1 MAQIVINVPDE
12 KEDRF
17 LNSFAKVF
25 GWDREK
31 NGTKKQF
38 LKMKLKDYM
47 KDIVYR
53 AEIADAHQE
62 ASRNLQQELDS
73 IVVD

>member
-17 LNSFAKVF
+17 LDAFVKVF

-38 LKMKLKDYM
+38 LK
-47 KDIVYR
+47 
-53 AEIADAHQE
+53 
-62 ASRNLQQELDS
+62 
-73 IVVD
+73 

>member
-1 MAQIVINVPDE
+1 MTQIIINIPDD

-17 LNSFAKVF
+17 LTAFTKVF
-25 GWDREK
+25 AWDKDKE
-31 NGTKKQF
+31 GTKKAF
-38 LKMKLKDYM
+38 LKKKLKDYM
-47 KDIVYR
+47 KDVVYR

-62 ASRNLQQELDS
+62 ASKNLQQELDS